1 MSHYFTNDYVKSEE
15 KEINIIVKNT
25 KLTLLTDN
33 GIFSKHGLD
42 FGTRTL
48 LESLNLSE
56 LKGDILDFGCGY
68 GPIGIYLKKTTN
80 ANIDMLDINKR
91 ALNLARK
98 NAKKNEVNVNI
109 FESDLY
115 QNVTKKYD
123 YIICV
128 PMYIKKK
135 KKRGYDQAELIAEEL
150 SKLCNIPIEKG
161 NLIRTKN
168 TLAQSKVSFEDRA
181 KNVKGVFKVLNPDK
195 IKNKNILLIDDIYTT
210 GNTINYCGKALK
222 QAGANNIC
230 YFTLAKVIYK
240 QNLDID

>member
-80 ANIDMLDINKR
+80 VNIDMLDINKR

-123 YIICV
+123 YIITNPPV
-128 PMYIKKK
+128 RVGKQILYQILFEAAKYLKENGK
-135 KKRGYDQAELIAEEL
+135 LIFVINKNQGAKSVARDL
-150 SKLCNIPIEKG
+150 SEKYEVE
-161 NLIRTKN
+161 IITKN
-168 TLAQSKVSFEDRA
+168 KGFYIISAKKHWQSHLIKV
-181 KNVKGVFKVLNPDK
+181 
-195 IKNKNILLIDDIYTT
+195 
-210 GNTINYCGKALK
+210 
-222 QAGANNIC
+222 
-230 YFTLAKVIYK
+230 
-240 QNLDID
+240 

>member
-48 LESLNLSE
+48 LESLSLSE

-123 YIICV
+123 YIITNPPV
-128 PMYIKKK
+128 RVGKQILYQILFEAAKYLKENGK
-135 KKRGYDQAELIAEEL
+135 LIFVINKNQGAKSVARDL
-150 SKLCNIPIEKG
+150 SEKYEVE
-161 NLIRTKN
+161 IITKN
-168 TLAQSKVSFEDRA
+168 KGFYIISA
-181 KNVKGVFKVLNPDK
+181 KKH
-195 IKNKNILLIDDIYTT
+195 
-210 GNTINYCGKALK
+210 
-222 QAGANNIC
+222 
-230 YFTLAKVIYK
+230 
-240 QNLDID
+240 

>member
-98 NAKKNEVNVNI
+98 NAKKNEVNINI

-123 YIICV
+123 YIITNPPV
-128 PMYIKKK
+128 RVGKQILYQILFEAAKYLKENGK
-135 KKRGYDQAELIAEEL
+135 LIFVINKNQGAKSVARDL
-150 SKLCNIPIEKG
+150 SEKYEVE
-161 NLIRTKN
+161 IITKN
-168 TLAQSKVSFEDRA
+168 KGFYIISAKKHWQSHLIKV
-181 KNVKGVFKVLNPDK
+181 
-195 IKNKNILLIDDIYTT
+195 
-210 GNTINYCGKALK
+210 
-222 QAGANNIC
+222 
-230 YFTLAKVIYK
+230 
-240 QNLDID
+240 

>member
-98 NAKKNEVNVNI
+98 NAKKNEVNINI

-123 YIICV
+123 YIITNPPV
-128 PMYIKKK
+128 RVGKQILYQILFEAAKYLKENGK
-135 KKRGYDQAELIAEEL
+135 LIFVINKNQGAKSVARDL
-150 SKLCNIPIEKG
+150 SEKYEVE
-161 NLIRTKN
+161 IITKN
-168 TLAQSKVSFEDRA
+168 KGFYIISA
-181 KNVKGVFKVLNPDK
+181 KKH
-195 IKNKNILLIDDIYTT
+195 
-210 GNTINYCGKALK
+210 
-222 QAGANNIC
+222 
-230 YFTLAKVIYK
+230 
-240 QNLDID
+240 

>member
-109 FESDLY
+109 FESNLY

-123 YIICV
+123 YIITNPPV
-128 PMYIKKK
+128 RVGKQILYQILFEAAKYLKENGK
-135 KKRGYDQAELIAEEL
+135 LIFVINKNQGAKSVARDL
-150 SKLCNIPIEKG
+150 SEKYEVE
-161 NLIRTKN
+161 IITKN
-168 TLAQSKVSFEDRA
+168 KGFYIISA
-181 KNVKGVFKVLNPDK
+181 KKHV
-195 IKNKNILLIDDIYTT
+195 
-210 GNTINYCGKALK
+210 
-222 QAGANNIC
+222 NNLWKC
-230 YFTLAKVIYK
+230 PEKK
-240 QNLDID
+240 

>member
-33 GIFSKHGLD
+33 GVFSKHGLD

-123 YIICV
+123 YIITNPPV
-128 PMYIKKK
+128 RVGKQILYQILFEAAKYLKENGK
-135 KKRGYDQAELIAEEL
+135 LIFVINKNQGAKSVARDLSEEYEVE
-150 SKLCNIPIEKG
+150 II
-161 NLIRTKN
+161 
-168 TLAQSKVSFEDRA
+168 A
-181 KNVKGVFKVLNPDK
+181 KNKGFY
-195 IKNKNILLIDDIYTT
+195 IRS
-210 GNTINYCGKALK
+210 
-222 QAGANNIC
+222 
-230 YFTLAKVIYK
+230 AKK
-240 QNLDID
+240 H

>member
-109 FESDLY
+109 FESNLY

-123 YIICV
+123 YIITNPPV
-128 PMYIKKK
+128 RVGKQILYQILFEAAKYLKENGK
-135 KKRGYDQAELIAEEL
+135 LIFVINKNQGAKSVARDL
-150 SKLCNIPIEKG
+150 SEKYEVE
-161 NLIRTKN
+161 IITKN
-168 TLAQSKVSFEDRA
+168 KGFYIISA
-181 KNVKGVFKVLNPDK
+181 KKH
-195 IKNKNILLIDDIYTT
+195 
-210 GNTINYCGKALK
+210 
-222 QAGANNIC
+222 
-230 YFTLAKVIYK
+230 
-240 QNLDID
+240 

>member
-33 GIFSKHGLD
+33 GVFSKHGLD

-123 YIICV
+123 YIITNPPV
-128 PMYIKKK
+128 RVGKQILYQILFEAAKYLKENGK
-135 KKRGYDQAELIAEEL
+135 LIFVINKNQGAKSVARDLSEEYEVE
-150 SKLCNIPIEKG
+150 II
-161 NLIRTKN
+161 
-168 TLAQSKVSFEDRA
+168 A
-181 KNVKGVFKVLNPDK
+181 KNKGFYIISAKKHWQSHLIKV
-195 IKNKNILLIDDIYTT
+195 
-210 GNTINYCGKALK
+210 
-222 QAGANNIC
+222 
-230 YFTLAKVIYK
+230 
-240 QNLDID
+240 

>member
-123 YIICV
+123 YIITNPPV
-128 PMYIKKK
+128 RVGKQILYQILFEAAKYLKKNGK
-135 KKRGYDQAELIAEEL
+135 LIFVINKNQGAKSVARDL
-150 SKLCNIPIEKG
+150 SEKYEVE
-161 NLIRTKN
+161 IITKN
-168 TLAQSKVSFEDRA
+168 KGFYIISA
-181 KNVKGVFKVLNPDK
+181 KKH
-195 IKNKNILLIDDIYTT
+195 
-210 GNTINYCGKALK
+210 
-222 QAGANNIC
+222 
-230 YFTLAKVIYK
+230 
-240 QNLDID
+240 

>member
-123 YIICV
+123 YIITNPPV
-128 PMYIKKK
+128 RVGKQILYQILFEAAKYLKENGK
-135 KKRGYDQAELIAEEL
+135 LIFVINKNQGAKSVARDL
-150 SKLCNIPIEKG
+150 SEKYEVE
-161 NLIRTKN
+161 IITKN
-168 TLAQSKVSFEDRA
+168 KGFYIISA
-181 KNVKGVFKVLNPDK
+181 KKH
-195 IKNKNILLIDDIYTT
+195 
-210 GNTINYCGKALK
+210 
-222 QAGANNIC
+222 
-230 YFTLAKVIYK
+230 
-240 QNLDID
+240 

>member
-109 FESDLY
+109 FESNLY

-123 YIICV
+123 YIITNPPV
-128 PMYIKKK
+128 RVGKQILYQILFEAAKYLKENGK
-135 KKRGYDQAELIAEEL
+135 LIFVINKNQGAKSVARDL
-150 SKLCNIPIEKG
+150 SEKYEVE
-161 NLIRTKN
+161 IITKN
-168 TLAQSKVSFEDRA
+168 KGFYIISA
-181 KNVKGVFKVLNPDK
+181 KKHV
-195 IKNKNILLIDDIYTT
+195 
-210 GNTINYCGKALK
+210 
-222 QAGANNIC
+222 NN
-230 YFTLAKVIYK
+230 L
-240 QNLDID
+240 